1 MLCSAP
7 RRVRLVTMQEFFNN
21 VFRYPRYLISF
32 TLGILYNAV
41 QPLMPLLRRPTTA
54 VALIGAAIA
63 GFIFLTFTLRA
74 MLGLSAV

>member
-1 MLCSAP
+1 
-7 RRVRLVTMQEFFNN
+7 MQEFFNN

-41 QPLMPLLRRPTTA
+41 QPLMPLLRRPPTA
-54 VALIGAAIA
+54 IALVGAVVA